1 MILRNNTK
9 PIILG
14 DGGTNLRGRYVI
26 NGDSP
31 LFSSY
36 LDGERSDTK
45 VTVNINEHS
54 EKSNM
59 EIINGTVNINGL
71 NRKETMLLLAN
82 LLSLKESL

>member
-1 MILRNNTK
+1 MFLRKEGKFMILRNNTK

-14 DGGTNLRGRYVI
+14 NGATNLSGRYII
-26 NGDSP
+26 NGDLP

-45 VTVNINEHS
+45 VTVNVNEHS

-59 EIINGTVNINGL
+59 
-71 NRKETMLLLAN
+71 
-82 LLSLKESL
+82 